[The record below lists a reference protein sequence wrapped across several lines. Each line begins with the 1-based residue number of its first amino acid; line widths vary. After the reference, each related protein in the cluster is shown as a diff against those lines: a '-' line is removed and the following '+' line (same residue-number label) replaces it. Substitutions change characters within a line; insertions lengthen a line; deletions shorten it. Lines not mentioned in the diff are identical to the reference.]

1 MTSESIQ
8 NKLAKSVET
17 LGLNTIQRHIFICAD
32 ATKPECCDKAASI
45 EVWNYLKRRL
55 RELKLDQP
63 TIDPTTNQ
71 TSCIFRTKANCLR
84 VCHSGPILVVYPD
97 GIWYHSVDKEAIDRI
112 LTEHILGNQPVQDYL
127 FLTHPLSDVID

>member
-1 MTSESIQ
+1 MTSEFTQ
-8 NKLAKSVET
+8 NKLAKTVMK
-17 LGLNTIQRHIFICAD
+17 LGLNKIQRHIFICAD

-45 EVWNYLKRRL
+45 EVWDYLKRRL

-63 TIDPTTNQ
+63 TIERP
-71 TSCIFRTKANCLR
+71 SCVFRTKANCLR

-97 GIWYHSVDKEAIDRI
+97 GVWYHGVTIEAIDRI

-127 FLTHPLSDVID
+127 FLTHPLSDVTD